1 MSLACRSCGFP
12 DLRVV
17 LSLGPTPLANTLR
30 DARQLEELEARYSLD
45 LALCTR
51 CSLLQ
56 LAETVPPAVLF
67 EDYPYLSSFSDT
79 MLRHS
84 RKLATELVTSR
95 GLDARSLV
103 VEIGSND
110 GYLLQFFR
118 DAGVGVLGID
128 PARAA
133 CAAAAQRGI
142 PTKEAFFGSSYA
154 DTLVR
159 EGFRADLIV
168 ANNVMAH
175 VPDLNQVLGGVSR
188 LLKPVGAFVMETP
201 YVRDLLDGL
210 EFDTIYHEHVFYYS
224 FTAIA
229 HLLERHGL
237 LPIDVVRVP
246 IHGGSLRVTA
256 AADASHANVRVQAL
270 LAEESEWHVKDLQT
284 YRSFAG
290 RVDTM
295 RSELRQFLLA
305 RKSAGRKL
313 AAYGAAAKGTM
324 LLSALGIGRD
334 VLDFVVDRNPEKQ
347 GRFLPGTH
355 LPIYPPERLLT
366 EAPDDV
372 LLLTW
377 NIAEEVLSQQAEYR
391 QRGGKFIVPIP
402 VLRVV

>member
-95 GLDARSLV
+95 GLDTRSLV

-128 PARAA
+128 PAHAA

-142 PTKEAFFGSSYA
+142 PTNEAFFGSTYA

-175 VPDLNQVLGGVSR
+175 VPDLNEVLGGVSR
-188 LLKPVGAFVMETP
+188 LLKPEGAFVMETP

-237 LPIDVVRVP
+237 SPIDVVRVP

-256 AADASHANVRVQAL
+256 AVDASQASVRVQAL
-270 LAEESEWHVKDLQT
+270 LAEEAGWRVKELQT
-284 YRSFAG
+284 YQSFAV

-334 VLDFVVDRNPEKQ
+334 VLDFVVDRNPGKQ

-377 NIAEEVLSQQAEYR
+377 NIADEILSQQAEYR

>member
-95 GLDARSLV
+95 GLDTRSLV

-128 PARAA
+128 PAHAA

-142 PTKEAFFGSSYA
+142 PTNEAFFGSTYA

-175 VPDLNQVLGGVSR
+175 VPDLNEVLGGVSR
-188 LLKPVGAFVMETP
+188 LLKPEGAFVMETP

-237 LPIDVVRVP
+237 SPIDVVRVP

-256 AADASHANVRVQAL
+256 GVDASQASVRVQAL
-270 LAEESEWHVKDLQT
+270 LAEEAGWRVKDLQT
-284 YRSFAG
+284 YQSFAS

-334 VLDFVVDRNPEKQ
+334 VLDFVVDRNPGKQ

-377 NIAEEVLSQQAEYR
+377 NIADEILSQQAEYR